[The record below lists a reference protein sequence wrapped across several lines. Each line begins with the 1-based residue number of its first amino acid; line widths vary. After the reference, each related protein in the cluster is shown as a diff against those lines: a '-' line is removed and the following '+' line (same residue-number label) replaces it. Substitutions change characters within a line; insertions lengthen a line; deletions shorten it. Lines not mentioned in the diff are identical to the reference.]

1 MLRALVACF
10 AAALAAC
17 TSLPFVGPSAGAA
30 AADARLVPGNR
41 ARLLVDGP
49 ETFGAIEKS
58 LRVARDT
65 VDIEIYAFADD
76 PLGRRFADLL
86 IDRQRDGVQVNLIYD
101 AVGSLN
107 TPPAFFE
114 RMRAA
119 GIQVL
124 EFNPIDPL
132 KGPAGWRINDRDHR
146 KLIIVDGK
154 TVFTGGVNVSD
165 VYSSHAFGHPRH
177 QAGLPWRDTEVEIT
191 GPVAH
196 SFQKIFMADW
206 ALQGGAPLAGHDYFP
221 RIGARGT
228 QAVRAISSEA
238 GGAASPVYVTLV
250 SAIRAARRSV
260 HITTAYFAP
269 DPQLLEALAGAARR
283 GVDVVLILPSQND
296 FWPALYTGRSY
307 YRELLS
313 AGVRIFEREHALLH
327 AKTAVIDGRWSTIG
341 STNLDWRSLSLNAE
355 INAVVVGRGFAA
367 EMERLFHRDLELSR
381 HITLAQ
387 WRRRAPPERFMEFLG
402 RLTERLM

>member
-1 MLRALVACF
+1 LLRALVACF
-10 AAALAAC
+10 AAVLAAC
-17 TSLPFVGPSAGAA
+17 ASLPSVGPSAGAA

-49 ETFGAIEKS
+49 KTFGAIEES
-58 LRVARDT
+58 LRQARDT

-101 AVGSLN
+101 AVGSVK
-107 TPPAFFE
+107 TPSAFFE
-114 RMRAA
+114 RMHAA
-119 GIQVL
+119 GIRIV
-124 EFNPIDPL
+124 EFNPIDSL

-165 VYSSHAFGHPRH
+165 VYSSYAFGHPRH
-177 QAGLPWRDTEVEIT
+177 QVDLPWRDTEVEIT

-196 SFQKIFMADW
+196 SFQKIFMSDW

-238 GGAASPVYVTLV
+238 GGAASPVYVTLI
-250 SAIRAARRSV
+250 SEIRAAQRSV

-283 GVDVVLILPSQND
+283 GVDVVLILPSRND

-307 YRELLS
+307 YREILS
-313 AGVRIFEREHALLH
+313 PGVRIFEREHALLH